1 MTDASPPDRSGQSR
15 AQQLAAL
22 REGEFDV
29 LVIGGGITGAGI
41 AWDCA
46 LRGLSVALLER
57 TDFGAGTSG
66 VSSKMVHAGLRY
78 MAGDAE
84 LVREASAERQWMF
97 RAGAHLARPVEYY
110 LPAYRDSP
118 EYGADCLAAVI
129 ARYDELAGDCL
140 TAGSRLVAP
149 AEALAQIPGLRRDP
163 LLVGSYWD
171 GVMDD
176 ARFNL
181 AVVHS
186 AMQSGAVALNHAC
199 VTDFL
204 RDQNGQV
211 RGVRFRDQAPGAGGA
226 SHTVRAAAV
235 VSAAGVYTD
244 LLLSLP
250 GAEGP
255 GASSPGGRRAVL
267 RPSKGIHLLFRS
279 RLPGGRALVVPM
291 GDNILTF
298 LVPFLDEY
306 LIMGTTDTDYP
317 VRGFADLDR
326 IPVTPEDV
334 RYTLDSLGRVLPG
347 VFGLGDAVAAYSG
360 VRPLVRQEPPAGV
373 TISES
378 ATSRTHKI
386 WRTESGLW
394 VIAGGKYT
402 TFRLMAEQLTDGV
415 VHDLQCGG
423 RRVGARPCSTR
434 DRRVHGSPALPP
446 GPGEAEAWLRRASAA
461 LRAYPGATTRAD
473 SRADTALAEDSS
485 RQLCR
490 SYGEAAAEVA
500 ELARSHPELARR
512 IGQGRPW
519 VLAEI
524 PYAVRQE
531 MCLTLSDFM
540 VRRTGLR
547 FTEHQGLDVAQGV
560 AQALGAELG
569 WGEAECRRQLAE
581 YRDWVLG
588 VWSPA

>member
-1 MTDASPPDRSGQSR
+1 MTEGSPPDRSGHSR

-22 REGEFDV
+22 GEGEFDV

-78 MAGDAE
+78 MVGDAE

-118 EYGADCLAAVI
+118 EYGADCLADVI
-129 ARYDELAGDCL
+129 ARYDELAGGSL
-140 TAGSRLVAP
+140 TAASRLVAP
-149 AEALAQIPGLRRDP
+149 EEALAQVPGLRRDP
-163 LLVGSYWD
+163 LRVGSYWD

-181 AVVHS
+181 EVILS
-186 AMQSGAVALNHAC
+186 ATQSGAVALNHAC
-199 VTDFL
+199 VTEFL
-204 RDQNGQV
+204 RDQHGRLQ
-211 RGVRFRDQAPGAGGA
+211 GVRFRDEAPGAAGA
-226 SHTVRAAAV
+226 SHTVRAAAI

-250 GAEGP
+250 GAAVR
-255 GASSPGGRRAVL
+255 GAAGAQGRRAVL
-267 RPSKGIHLLFRS
+267 RPSKGMHLLFRS

-317 VRGFADLDR
+317 VRRYRDLDR
-326 IPVTPEDV
+326 VPVTPEDV
-334 RYTLDSLGRVLPG
+334 RYTLDSVGRVLPG
-347 VFGLGDAVAAYSG
+347 VFGPGDVIAAYSG
-360 VRPLVRQEPPAGV
+360 VRPLVRQEPAPGT

-386 WRTESGLW
+386 WRTEAGLW

-402 TFRLMAEQLTDGV
+402 TFRLMAEQLADRV
-415 VHDLQCGG
+415 VEELHRVG
-423 RRVGARPCSTR
+423 RRVGKRPCSTR
-434 DRRVHGSPALPP
+434 DRRIHGAPP
-446 GPGEAEAWLRRASAA
+446 TASGPGEAEAWLRQASAA
-461 LRAYPGATTRAD
+461 LDAG
-473 SRADTALAEDSS
+473 SALAEDSR

-490 SYGEAAAEVA
+490 SYGEAAGEVA
-500 ELARSHPELARR
+500 ELARSRPELAAR

-524 PYAVRQE
+524 PYAVSRE

-547 FTEHQGLDVAQGV
+547 FTEHQGLDVAPRV
-560 AQALGAELG
+560 AEALGAELG
-569 WGEAECRRQLAE
+569 WSPAECRRQLRE

-588 VWSPA
+588 VWSPR